1 MDDRLS
7 ELRQDVVEALAAS
20 RAAAQVYDEDGRL
33 AWVSEQLLEL
43 AGADASTEVGYGT
56 HVAEGL
62 ELPLWASILS
72 PDARHALREDLEAR
86 IGADGDAAPVWVCPV
101 ELDLARRRRP
111 VGMLGVTVR
120 AADGTIA
127 GTALVFAPLLPARV
141 LALVSEGDEAM
152 FTRMAELTEPR
163 RRPAAVVFADIDS
176 SGPLSRLLPTPAYFE
191 LIRRFTTAFDD
202 LVAEHAGIVGKHAG
216 DGASAFFLAARAE
229 DDGHPG
235 DSDAAAGALAVA
247 LAFPAAVREVV
258 EALAAEGVGV
268 RGRRL
273 PREPRRALGREPLHR
288 PDRHRRPAGG
298 HGAGRR
304 GQRVRPDRARGD
316 GRADAGVEDA
326 AGAPRRGGRP
336 RPRHR
341 PDDPDLPR
349 ARRPRGLRP
358 QGAARRGVPRRRGP
372 RGPWRSRSRLP
383 AVTGSSSSLD
393 PEAWSD
399 FAVATAGAAAALA
412 GLLFVALS
420 INITPVLAS
429 HRLTSRASSALVLLA
444 SPVFLA
450 LALLVPWGSPTPLG
464 VVLLVLAV
472 FIGTALGVMLPRPI
486 AEVSRVA
493 WFVTTAVPP
502 VVLALGTLLAGVG
515 LLVGGLGGLL
525 WLAPAIAFGL
535 FGGLVGAWVLLVEV
549 LR

>member
-1 MDDRLS
+1 MSPSGGCNLGRTTQEHPRRRGRRPTTSVRSVDDRLS

-20 RAAAQVYDEDGRL
+20 RAAAQVYDQDGRL

-72 PDARHALREDLEAR
+72 PDARHALREDLETR
-86 IGADGDAAPVWVCPV
+86 IGANGDAAPIWVSPV

-216 DGASAFFLAARAE
+216 DGASAFFLAAQAE

-258 EALAAEGVGV
+258 ETLAAQGVGV
-268 RGRRL
+268 RVEDCRVNLGVHWGANLYIGQIVTGGRLEVTALGDEVNECARIEHVATGGQTLVSKTLLERL
-273 PREPRRALGREPLHR
+273 DEGDARALGIDPMTLTYRVLADLADS
-288 PDRHRRPAGG
+288 DRKALRDAGSLAVVDL
-298 HGAGRR
+298 AGR
-304 GQRVRPDRARGD
+304 
-316 GRADAGVEDA
+316 
-326 AGAPRRGGRP
+326 GGEA
-336 RPRHR
+336 
-341 PDDPDLPR
+341 DDP
-349 ARRPRGLRP
+349 
-358 QGAARRGVPRRRGP
+358 
-372 RGPWRSRSRLP
+372 
-383 AVTGSSSSLD
+383 GS
-393 PEAWSD
+393 
-399 FAVATAGAAAALA
+399 
-412 GLLFVALS
+412 
-420 INITPVLAS
+420 
-429 HRLTSRASSALVLLA
+429 
-444 SPVFLA
+444 
-450 LALLVPWGSPTPLG
+450 
-464 VVLLVLAV
+464 
-472 FIGTALGVMLPRPI
+472 
-486 AEVSRVA
+486 
-493 WFVTTAVPP
+493 
-502 VVLALGTLLAGVG
+502 
-515 LLVGGLGGLL
+515 
-525 WLAPAIAFGL
+525 
-535 FGGLVGAWVLLVEV
+535 
-549 LR
+549 